1 MDLLQCEMNRLF
13 YLWMNRSNC
22 KFSNKK
28 PSQARRFQLRFGLQN
43 EFQFNFEV
51 LKEER
56 TNERTKQKKNAV
68 MRSKLNRSIILVYP
82 VRVMT
87 NHDRW
92 NFNDRNLFRNEI
104 NDGWLSFYCLPT
116 LCLSTYLQNKL
127 T

>member
-1 MDLLQCEMNRLF
+1 
-13 YLWMNRSNC
+13 
-22 KFSNKK
+22 
-28 PSQARRFQLRFGLQN
+28 
-43 EFQFNFEV
+43 
-51 LKEER
+51 
-56 TNERTKQKKNAV
+56 

-82 VRVMT
+82 VRVMP
-87 NHDRW
+87 NRDRW

>member
-56 TNERTKQKKNAV
+56 KKGRKYERNKK
-68 MRSKLNRSIILVYP
+68 KK
-82 VRVMT
+82 
-87 NHDRW
+87 
-92 NFNDRNLFRNEI
+92 
-104 NDGWLSFYCLPT
+104 T
-116 LCLSTYLQNKL
+116 L
-127 T
+127 

>member
-56 TNERTKQKKNAV
+56 KNERTKQKKKRCDAIEI
-68 MRSKLNRSIILVYP
+68 KSIDYFGLSGAC
-82 VRVMT
+82 
-87 NHDRW
+87 HDKSQSLE
-92 NFNDRNLFRNEI
+92 F
-104 NDGWLSFYCLPT
+104 
-116 LCLSTYLQNKL
+116 Q
-127 T
+127 